1 MGSCCSD
8 ENKEKGGVTF
18 ENDKKEVQVSINTK
32 GYSNH
37 DDKKKKQE
45 IKPMKSG
52 YMTENYKLTSNNE
65 VEDL

>member
-37 DDKKKKQE
+37 DDKKKKQV
-45 IKPMKSG
+45 IPPSKSG